1 MMLKT
6 AEEDSCKPLCIV
18 VKIVTRTLNGTLK
31 TAVYE
36 I

>member
-6 AEEDSCKPLCIV
+6 AEEDSCKRLCIV

-31 TAVYE
+31 TVVYE